1 MEALIKEL
9 NQTNLFSGFPEP
21 VLTQQVLPH
30 RQLQEYQKGQ
40 FLISPQQRVSRFG
53 IVLAGKVQIMH
64 IFPEG
69 NYSLM
74 TVLTAGDL
82 LGADLICTHSQLSP
96 YYAVAAGTVRVIYL
110 PGDLI
115 LKPGK
120 LEEPWRIEALTCL
133 AAWISNENMKK
144 EYRLAILSQ
153 KGLRERITTY
163 LTMQAIRRQ
172 KTDFSISFSREEL
185 AAFLCVN
192 RSALSHELSLMEQEG
207 LLTFRKNHF
216 TLHQRLVSGP
226 EITAFYDLPQSG
238 GR

>member
-1 MEALIKEL
+1 MEPLMKEL

-21 VLTQQVLPH
+21 ILTRQVLPH
-30 RQLQEYQKGQ
+30 RQIQEYQKGQ

-53 IVLAGKVQIMH
+53 IVLTGKVQIMH

-96 YYAVAAGTVRVIYL
+96 YYAVAAGAARILYL

-115 LKPGK
+115 LKPGD
-120 LEEPWRIEALTCL
+120 LEEPWRIEVLSRL

-153 KGLRERITTY
+153 KGLRERIITY
-163 LTMQAIRRQ
+163 LTMQAVRRQ

-216 TLHQRLVSGP
+216 TLHRRLVSGP
-226 EITAFYDLPQSG
+226 EITGFYDLPQRDDG
-238 GR
+238 